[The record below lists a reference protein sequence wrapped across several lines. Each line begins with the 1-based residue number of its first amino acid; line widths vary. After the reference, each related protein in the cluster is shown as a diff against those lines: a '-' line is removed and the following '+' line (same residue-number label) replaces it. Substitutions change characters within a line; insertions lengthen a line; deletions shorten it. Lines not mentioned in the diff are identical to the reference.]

1 MTKPELDEALRA
13 LAHAERRVFL
23 RECLDRECAA
33 GELAEISSLALASV
47 SEHLKVLRKTGLLTL
62 EVRGRFWMYR
72 TDRARLQQVLA
83 TLKASLELDSKGEN
97 GNGT

>member
-1 MTKPELDEALRA
+1 MTDAELDESLRA
-13 LAHAERRVFL
+13 LAHAERRLFV
-23 RECLDRECAA
+23 RECLGRECAA

-72 TDRARLQQVLA
+72 TDPARLQQVLA
-83 TLKASLELDSKGEN
+83 ALQAAFELESEN
-97 GNGT
+97 PHGT